1 MPAMASNVFLGVAP
15 PVGVAA
21 LKKRARQ
28 SSLATVN
35 DAVISEP
42 SVSRLAIVMVIELL
56 SGSISTLPHLPV
68 AGSTRLGTFP
78 AAILRPSGFPEI
90 AVPLMNCALVNA
102 DATVVSSLI
111 VTLAGGLLPS
121 TSNSAIDELS
131 PLALLAFATPP
142 VATR

>member
-42 SVSRLAIVMVIELL
+42 SVSRVAIVVVMELL
-56 SGSISTLPHLPV
+56 SGSISTLPHPPV
-68 AGSTRLGTFP
+68 VRSTRLGTFP
-78 AAILRPSGFPEI
+78 AAILRPRGFPEI
-90 AVPLMNCALVNA
+90 SVPLMNRAFVNA

-111 VTLAGGLLPS
+111 VTLAGGLLP
-121 TSNSAIDELS
+121 TTDKSAMAGLS
-131 PLALLAFATPP
+131 PPDLLALATPP
-142 VATR
+142 VATK

>member
-1 MPAMASNVFLGVAP
+1 MPAMASRVFLGVAP

-35 DAVISEP
+35 DAVMSEP
-42 SVSRLAIVMVIELL
+42 SVSKLAIVVVIELL
-56 SGSISTLPHLPV
+56 RGSSSTLPHLPV

-90 AVPLMNCALVNA
+90 AVPLMNRALVNA
-102 DATVVSSLI
+102 DATVVSSLM
-111 VTLAGGLLPS
+111 VTLAGGLLP
-121 TSNSAIDELS
+121 TTANSAMTGLS
-131 PLALLAFATPP
+131 LPALLALGTPPFAT
-142 VATR
+142 R